1 MAAANH
7 GSIARHGLAEELV
20 AHGNGLQTTLIHS
33 NHSGIRT
40 IPRAVLQR
48 LHIVVAPG
56 GAHLERVGSH
66 LVQTHILT
74 NVLALAG
81 IIDGDLEALVD
92 ILEVANKGQN
102 PRVTRQLLDGF
113 IDDENTDVDALFTN
127 VLDFLRSAN
136 ATKTTVAKLE
146 AAIEQQKANN

>member
-1 MAAANH
+1 MFELTIN
-7 GSIARHGLAEELV
+7 GVVYQFLFGMGFMREINKRVGTPVDGLPDV
-20 AHGNGLQTTLIHS
+20 KKNIGLQYS
-33 NHSGIRT
+33 
-40 IPRAVLQR
+40 V
-48 LHIVVAPG
+48 
-56 GAHLERVGSH
+56 
-66 LVQTHILT
+66 
-74 NVLALAG
+74 AG

-102 PRVTRQLLDGF
+102 PRVTRQLLDGY

-146 AAIEQQKANN
+146 AAIEQQKANK

>member
-1 MAAANH
+1 MFELTIN
-7 GSIARHGLAEELV
+7 GVVYQFLFGMGFMREINKRVGTPVEGLPDV
-20 AHGNGLQTTLIHS
+20 KKNIGLQYS
-33 NHSGIRT
+33 
-40 IPRAVLQR
+40 V
-48 LHIVVAPG
+48 
-56 GAHLERVGSH
+56 
-66 LVQTHILT
+66 
-74 NVLALAG
+74 AG

-146 AAIEQQKANN
+146 AAIEQQKANK